1 MEVGVV
7 SMMERLPT
15 ATLRAAKRDLGSL
28 GVLSSL
34 PPWIAEQQRLA
45 TVVIPD

>member
-28 GVLSSL
+28 GVVLSL
-34 PPWIAEQQRLA
+34 PPWIAGQQKLA
-45 TVVIPD
+45 SVMIKD